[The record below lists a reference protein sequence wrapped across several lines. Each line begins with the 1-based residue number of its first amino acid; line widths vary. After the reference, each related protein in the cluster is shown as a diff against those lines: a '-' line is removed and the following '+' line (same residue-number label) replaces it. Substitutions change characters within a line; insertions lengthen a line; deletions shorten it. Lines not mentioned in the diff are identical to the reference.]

1 MASSS
6 SRLTVA
12 VTGLAAADNPA
23 PAVPVARCLREARG
37 NRVKIVG
44 LTFDHRATGAYAAGL
59 FDEVL
64 LVPAPAMGEL
74 SFVEALRDITRQV
87 PIDVLIPG
95 LDPDVA
101 LCAAT
106 RVRLDRMGVR
116 TLVPAP
122 ASIRRRAKQA
132 LPVLGRTFDLG
143 APLTLSLVSTSSLTR
158 ALRELT
164 LPFFLKG
171 AFADARL
178 VGTEAEAQEAFEAL
192 AAQWG
197 LPLLAQERVLGDEV
211 NLATLFDRKSELVG
225 AVLMRKLG
233 VTARGKGWAGVT
245 VSIPDLIERATA
257 LLRSIQWVGPAEL
270 ELVRD
275 PVTGRVALIEI
286 NPRFPAWTYL
296 TAAAGQNLPHVA
308 VNVALGARVRPF
320 EPPRPG
326 ILFCRSTRDYFGP
339 VEQVTELLSSR
350 RLSPRVLRP

>member
-6 SRLTVA
+6 ISVA

-23 PAVPVARCLREARG
+23 PGVAIARCLREARG
-37 NRVKIVG
+37 KRVTIVG
-44 LTFDHRATGAYAAGL
+44 LTFDHRTTGAYAAGL
-59 FDEVL
+59 FDEVF

-74 SFVEALRDITRQV
+74 TFVEALREITRKAR
-87 PIDVLIPG
+87 IDVLLPA

-106 RVRLDRMGVR
+106 RARLNHMGIRM
-116 TLVPAP
+116 LVPAP
-122 ASIRRRAKQA
+122 ASIRRRAKPSLPA
-132 LPVLGRTFDLG
+132 LAREFDLG
-143 APLTLSLVSTSSLTR
+143 GPVTLTLMSAAGLTR

-171 AFADARL
+171 PFADARL
-178 VGTEAEAQEAFEAL
+178 VGTEEEARDAFERL

-211 NLATLFDRKSELVG
+211 NLVTLFDSRCERIG

-245 VSIPDLIERATA
+245 VNLPDVVERATA
-257 LLRSIQWVGPAEL
+257 LLRSIDWVGPAEL
-270 ELVRD
+270 ELVRH
-275 PVTGRVALIEI
+275 PATGRVALIEI
-286 NPRFPAWTYL
+286 KPRFPAWTYL
-296 TAAAGQNLPHVA
+296 AAAAGQNLPDVA
-308 VNVALGARVRPF
+308 VNLALGGPARRF
-320 EPPRPG
+320 EAARPG

-339 VEQVTELLSSR
+339 ADQVAELLSAR
-350 RLSPRVLRP
+350 HLVPRVL